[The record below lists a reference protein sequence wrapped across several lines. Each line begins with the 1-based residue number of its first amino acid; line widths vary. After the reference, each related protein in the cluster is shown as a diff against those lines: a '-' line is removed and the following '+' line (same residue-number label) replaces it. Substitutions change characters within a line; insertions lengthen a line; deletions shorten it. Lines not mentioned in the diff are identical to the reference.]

1 MGAVAGQEEEPSV
14 VVVDATADCGEDK
27 KRGYPSGGRP
37 CPRRSAHV
45 KAILLRAQCTRR
57 CCTFLSLSLFLT
69 FRTRLIYWHRSTSA
83 TPCYVQDSGC
93 FSPSICHSARQA
105 GRQAGR
111 QVGYTVTALS
121 ILLLIRLLCYPY
133 VPRLLLAF
141 ELSRDLELSS
151 RIGTRDAL
159 RVSFLI
165 PLTLALFSL
174 SLSSPPALSL

>member
-69 FRTRLIYWHRSTSA
+69 FRTCLIYWHRSTSA

-93 FSPSICHSARQA
+93 FSPSICHSARQT
-105 GRQAGR
+105 GR
-111 QVGYTVTALS
+111 QVTQLQPSLS
-121 ILLLIRLLCYPY
+121 
-133 VPRLLLAF
+133 
-141 ELSRDLELSS
+141 
-151 RIGTRDAL
+151 
-159 RVSFLI
+159 
-165 PLTLALFSL
+165 FSL
-174 SLSSPPALSL
+174 SAFCATRMSRDFSLPLSSPATWSYRRGSVREMHFEFLFSSR